1 MPGPEIRRL
10 LELDPELGAGLE
22 ALELSTATAALVV
35 RVVEVEDASS
45 LTDALAREDVA
56 AVLVVRGLITSE
68 IRLGERPCARLHG
81 PGSLLSPQVEAGD
94 VLESGEE
101 MSGSGATVALVDRA
115 LVERAAT
122 WPAIAYNLLARAS
135 DETRRLAIDHAIAQ
149 LPRAED
155 RLLYALWHLAERW
168 GRVTRSGVDLPLR
181 LTHET
186 LGRLTGSKRPSVTLA
201 LGLLI
206 EQGRIVRGGDGGMLL
221 VAPAPELPLTDPWT
235 AAPAVEL
242 GLRAGPAPRFV
253 TDVPEWRAA
262 DVGALQMRIA
272 ALHDAE
278 QHAAAWRTVLG
289 AEAARARDQ
298 SKRVRERAVEVRAAH
313 RAANGRD
320 PAPH

>member
-1 MPGPEIRRL
+1 
-10 LELDPELGAGLE
+10 
-22 ALELSTATAALVV
+22 VV
-35 RVVEVEDASS
+35 RVVEVEDASV
-45 LTDALAREDVA
+45 LTEALAREDVA

-81 PGSLLSPQVEAGD
+81 PGSLLSPQVEPGD

-101 MSGSGATVALVDRA
+101 LSGSAATVALVDRA
-115 LVERAAT
+115 LVDRAAA

-155 RLLYALWHLAERW
+155 RLLYSLWHLAERW

-221 VAPAPELPLTDPWT
+221 VAPAPELPLTEPWT
-235 AAPAVEL
+235 TAPAVEL
-242 GLRAGPAPRFV
+242 GPRVRPAPPV
-253 TDVPEWRAA
+253 VSEVPDWRPV
-262 DVGALQMRIA
+262 DVGALHLRIE

-278 QHAAAWRTVLG
+278 QHAAVWVNVLG
-289 AEAARARDQ
+289 AEAARARDR
-298 SKRVRERAVEVRAAH
+298 SRRVRERAVEVRAAR
-313 RAANGRD
+313 RAANGLD
-320 PAPH
+320 AAPR

>member
-1 MPGPEIRRL
+1 
-10 LELDPELGAGLE
+10 
-22 ALELSTATAALVV
+22 LVV
-35 RVVEVEDASS
+35 RVVEVEDASA

-56 AVLVVRGLITSE
+56 AVLVVQGLITSE

-101 MSGSGATVALVDRA
+101 LSGAAATVALVDRA
-115 LVERAAT
+115 LVERAAA
-122 WPAIAYNLLARAS
+122 WPVIGYNLLARAS

-221 VAPAPELPLTDPWT
+221 VAPAPELPLTEPWT
-235 AAPAVEL
+235 TAPAVEL
-242 GLRAGPAPRFV
+242 GPRVRPAPPV
-253 TDVPEWRAA
+253 VSEVPGWGPV
-262 DVGALQMRIA
+262 DVGALHLRIE

-278 QHAAAWRTVLG
+278 QHAAVRGNVLG
-289 AEAARARDQ
+289 AEAALARDR
-298 SKRVRERAVEVRAAH
+298 SKRVRERAAEVRAAH
-313 RAANGRD
+313 RAANGHL
-320 PAPH
+320 APR